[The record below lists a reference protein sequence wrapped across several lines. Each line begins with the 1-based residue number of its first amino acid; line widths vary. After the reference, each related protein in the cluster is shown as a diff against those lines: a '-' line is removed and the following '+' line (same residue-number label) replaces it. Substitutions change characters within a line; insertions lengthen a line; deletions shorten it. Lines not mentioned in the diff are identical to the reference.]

1 MKIIKCTQK
10 LFKELRVEQE
20 ADVIAQS
27 WIESWH
33 ANIFRINS
41 KKCILVS
48 NDATLYSLFFYPVNK
63 SFIKK
68 FQLFFNEH
76 LFKTMFADDIPQT
89 LIEKVLAIGDE
100 IIFTKTDDRRVMGSM
115 NDFKQ
120 HIEAFADMHNGLKNC
135 SIFNIQRMLN
145 TIPMGM
151 LEYQSPIKAFMNKL
165 ENG

>member
-10 LFKELRVEQE
+10 LLKELSVEQE
-20 ADVIAQS
+20 EDVIAQS

-41 KKCILVS
+41 RKCILVS
-48 NDATLYSLFFYPVNK
+48 NDATLYSLVFYPVNK

-68 FQLFFNEH
+68 FQFYFNEH
-76 LFKTMFADDIPQT
+76 LFKTMLADNIPQA

-100 IIFTKTDDRRVMGSM
+100 IIFTKTDDRRVLGSM

-120 HIEAFADMHNGLKNC
+120 HIEALADMHNGLKNC
-135 SIFNIQRMLN
+135 SIFNIQKMLN
-145 TIPMGM
+145 TMPMRM
-151 LEYQSPIKAFMNKL
+151 LEYQTPIKAFMQKL